1 MIANRAMF
9 VAVLLA
15 GNVLAAEPKPAATLD
30 DFAFGYT
37 LNTPSGSSVYQ
48 AALPEELYR
57 LSRRDD
63 LGDMRVFNAQ
73 TEIVPYAL
81 MRPPVTHEAAKRVTL
96 PVFPVHGGDRL
107 SYESLSIRV
116 VRDQRGIIV
125 NINNKLPME
134 KRQPVTAYMIDAS
147 QVDAP
152 LAKLYVRWGKT
163 DGFVAKVSLSLS
175 DDLNRWSA
183 VVNSTVLADL
193 AHGSERLTR
202 DVIEFRPVKAK
213 YFQLTWPPE
222 AQGSSIVAIEAELA
236 PTQQEPAAAW
246 LKLEGQRVKGDDGR
260 ELFGFD
266 TGGHFPIDR
275 LNLGLPENNSLV
287 RAAIWSRPDEKSP
300 WQHRYAG
307 LFYRIQ
313 SGKPSVELSN
323 EVVRMVRTMDRYWR
337 VDIAP
342 SDGLVG
348 RLPTLDLGWVGDRVT
363 FLARGSGPYML
374 AFGGYDIDSAEQP
387 IEQFLR
393 MLDQDNKPVQP
404 MTAAVGERVVL
415 GGEDRLRLGP
425 RPIPWRTV
433 VLWAVLVG
441 GVLLLAG
448 MAIGLMRQMNKSE

>member
-15 GNVLAAEPKPAATLD
+15 GNALAVEPKPVATLD

-48 AALPEELYR
+48 VALPEEVYR

-73 TEIVPYAL
+73 TEVVPYAL

-96 PVFPVHGGDRL
+96 SVFPVYGGDRL
-107 SYESLSIRV
+107 GYESLSIRV
-116 VRDQRGIIV
+116 VRDQRGTIV

-134 KRQPVTAYMIDAS
+134 KHQPVTAYMIDVS

-152 LAKLYVRWGKT
+152 LAKLYVHWGET
-163 DGFVAKVSLSLS
+163 NGFVANVSLSRS
-175 DDLNRWSA
+175 DDLNRWSV
-183 VVNSTVLADL
+183 VVNSTALADL
-193 AHGSERLTR
+193 IHGSERLTR
-202 DVIEFRPVKAK
+202 DVIEFRPIKAK
-213 YFQLTWPPE
+213 YFQLTWPSE
-222 AQGSSIVAIEAELA
+222 LQGSSIVAIEAELA

-266 TGGHFPIDR
+266 TGGRFPIDR

-287 RAAIWSRPDEKSP
+287 RAVIWSRPDEKSS

-313 SGKPSVELSN
+313 SGKPSAELSN
-323 EVVRMVRTMDRYWR
+323 EVARMVRTMDRYWR
-337 VDIAP
+337 VDITP
-342 SDGLVG
+342 SDGLVD
-348 RLPTLDLGWVGDRVT
+348 RLPTLDLGWVSDRVT

-374 AFGGYDIDSAEQP
+374 AFGGYDIESAEQP
-387 IEQFLR
+387 IEQFF
-393 MLDQDNKPVQP
+393 
-404 MTAAVGERVVL
+404 ACS
-415 GGEDRLRLGP
+415 
-425 RPIPWRTV
+425 IRTIN
-433 VLWAVLVG
+433 L
-441 GVLLLAG
+441 
-448 MAIGLMRQMNKSE
+448 SS